1 MLQERQKISLL
12 TFSAL
17 KIIAPLLFFFSG
29 VSFYPFSLFKY
40 MFFLTTLI
48 LMLFLTDIKKIFYEA
63 PSIILGLLL
72 FLIFANWAFRFEHH
86 FEYTQLSTQVVFLI
100 ILYNFLIQQKEKN
113 SLLAP
118 ILDTFSNLA
127 IFCIAFFVLIF
138 NFISYKFSANLHT
151 GFGGGKILF
160 TIWLSQFL
168 ILIYLRNFFKE
179 KKSNDKKRSTPSIND
194 FYPIAVIL
202 ILITL
207 LASITSILISLLI
220 IFYFSFLKGGFPN
233 LFKFGLISIFIIK
246 FTDYFL
252 MPLQPQLII
261 DNPSFSTPGMNRFY
275 IIDLSHYSSYFMT
288 IDKLSSGR
296 LSLIANGI
304 SSLNLSDVFIGK
316 GFENFKVDP
325 SKPLVFGAQ
334 LDVHNI
340 FVRILGEFGLAGL
353 TLLLLLFLQPF
364 FGVYKNR
371 TSSTSPLNTYFFVLL
386 VYILVSMTQPA
397 FIFYMI
403 SPCLLFWILYAE
415 VIKLKR
421 M

>member
-1 MLQERQKISLL
+1 
-12 TFSAL
+12 
-17 KIIAPLLFFFSG
+17 
-29 VSFYPFSLFKY
+29 
-40 MFFLTTLI
+40 
-48 LMLFLTDIKKIFYEA
+48 MLFLTDIKKIFYEA

-72 FLIFANWAFRFEHH
+72 FLIFANWAYRFEHH

-118 ILDTFSNLA
+118 ILDTFSNLL

-138 NFISYKFSANLHT
+138 NFISYKFSENLHM
-151 GFGGGKILF
+151 GFGGGRVLF
-160 TIWLSQFL
+160 SIWLSQFL
-168 ILIYLRNFFKE
+168 ILIYLRNFFKG
-179 KKSNDKKRSTPSIND
+179 KKSNDKKRSMSSIND

-207 LASITSILISLLI
+207 IASITSILISLLI

-233 LFKFGLISIFIIK
+233 LFKFGLISIFIVK

-252 MPLQPQLII
+252 MPLQPQLLI
-261 DNPSFSTPGMNRFY
+261 DNPIFSTPGLNRFFSN
-275 IIDLSHYSSYFMT
+275 DLSHYSSHFMT
-288 IDKLSSGR
+288 IEKLSSGR
-296 LSLIANGI
+296 LSLITNGI

-316 GFENFKVDP
+316 GFENFKVDT
-325 SKPLVFGAQ
+325 SEPLVFGAQ
-334 LDVHNI
+334 HDVHNI

-353 TLLLLLFLQPF
+353 TLLILLFLQPF
-364 FGVYKNR
+364 FGVSKNR
-371 TSSTSPLNTYFFVLL
+371 TSSTSSLNTYFFVLL